1 MPESPRPEIKIEPI
15 GPDDEAAWCPLWD
28 QYCAFYQVRVDPGV
42 TTTLWARLQDPNSAV
57 KALVARDAAGRILG
71 FCHYVLH
78 PNTWGTGLICYLEDL
93 FTDPASRG
101 QGVGRALIERLVALG
116 REHGWGRVYWHTQE
130 TNATARRLYDSVA
143 QGADGFVRYVIPIQ
157 HQ

>member
-1 MPESPRPEIKIEPI
+1 MAMPESPHPEIKIEPI
-15 GPDDEAAWCPLWD
+15 GPDDEAAWRPLWD
-28 QYCAFYQVRVDPGV
+28 QYCAFYQVSVDPGV
-42 TTTLWARLQDPNSAV
+42 TSTLWGRLMDPASTV
-57 KALVARDAAGRILG
+57 KALVARDQAGRILG

-78 PNTWGTGLICYLEDL
+78 PNTWGTSLICYLEDL

-130 TNATARRLYDSVA
+130 TNATARRLYDGVTE
-143 QGADGFVRYVIPIQ
+143 GADGFVRYVIRL
-157 HQ
+157 

>member
-1 MPESPRPEIKIEPI
+1 M
-15 GPDDEAAWCPLWD
+15 
-28 QYCAFYQVRVDPGV
+28 

-57 KALVARDAAGRILG
+57 KALVARGGDGRILG

-78 PNTWGTGLICYLEDL
+78 PNTWGASLICYLEDL

-116 REHGWGRVYWHTQE
+116 REHGWGRVYWHTQA
-130 TNATARRLYDSVA
+130 TNATARRLYDSVTD
-143 QGADGFVRYVIPIQ
+143 GADGFVRYVIPIQ